1 MKTIGIIFCLLSSV
15 IFFACN
21 ETIGRVGLGIQP
33 EEDKVAV
40 FDTTFTFDART
51 IAVDSIYAKTPNGYL
66 GEFYDPAYGS
76 IKSSFICQYYPSIGF
91 QYLDSI
97 VDNKIDSV
105 RLNLYYSEFTGDSL
119 APMEVTVYPVI
130 KPLTENYYTNADPSV
145 FCDMNNPIVKYSYTA
160 RNKNLSDSLIQ
171 ANITNGSYP
180 YHISIPLPVKL
191 GQDYLDKIRN
201 GELKTVDEFLNFFPG
216 TYLKTTFG
224 TGSMLPIE
232 LATILVYYTQESI
245 LKDISGGDSIAYAS
259 NAAVFSVTKEVIQLN
274 KIENKNPAFLTED
287 NPDKTYIKTPAGV
300 YTEIT
305 IPIKKI
311 VAAIGKKKFSSVAFS
326 LSAYPADDWTY
337 SLSFPGKKVPAGY
350 DINGNQQSTGLD
362 RKLLLIQPDSVKNF
376 FEMKKVADKQ
386 TTFFTQLDDYTN
398 TYFSEVNISNLIQF
412 AINNAPDKD
421 LKLWVIPVQTT
432 WVSQTTSSGYPAQ
445 MDYTTANDLYPSAV
459 TLKKGGDNLKIR
471 VIASDLKIN
480 SE

>member
-15 IFFACN
+15 IFFSCN
-21 ETIGRVGLGIQP
+21 DTIGRVGLGIQP

-51 IAVDSIYAKTPNGYL
+51 IAVDSIYAKTPYGFL

-105 RLNLYYSEFTGDSL
+105 RLNLYYSEFIGDSL
-119 APMEVTVYPVI
+119 TPMEVTVYPVI
-130 KPLTENYYTNADPSV
+130 KPLTENYYTNTDPSV
-145 FCDMNNPIVKYSYTA
+145 FCDMNNPIAKYSYTA

-180 YHISIPLPVKL
+180 FHISIPLPVKL

-232 LATILVYYTQESI
+232 LATILVYCTQETM
-245 LKDISGGDSIAYAS
+245 LQNVSGGDSIAYKPDE
-259 NAAVFSVTKEVIQLN
+259 AVFAVTKEVIQLN
-274 KIENKNPAFLTED
+274 KFENKNPAFLTED
-287 NPDKTYIKTPAGV
+287 SPDKTYIKTPAGV

-326 LSAYPADDWTY
+326 LNAYPPEDIPFP
-337 SLSFPGKKVPAGY
+337 LPIPGKAITAGY
-350 DINGNQQSTGLD
+350 NAYGNTQSTGFD

-376 FEMKKVADKQ
+376 FEMKKVVDNQ
-386 TTFFTQLDDYTN
+386 TAFTAYFNEN
-398 TYFSEVNISNLIQF
+398 TYTYNFTNIANLIQY